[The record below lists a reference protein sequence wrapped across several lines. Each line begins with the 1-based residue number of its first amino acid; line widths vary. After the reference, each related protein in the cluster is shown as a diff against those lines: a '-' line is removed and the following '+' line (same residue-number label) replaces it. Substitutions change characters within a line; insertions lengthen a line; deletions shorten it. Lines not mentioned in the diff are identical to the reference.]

1 MKKHRYLVFS
11 IILIILIGFYLYKT
25 GKLEVYFEDKKVEVI
40 DENNKPKIITES
52 QLKQSEDELEK
63 EIIEAERKSKSK

>member
-1 MKKHRYLVFS
+1 MKKHKYLVFC

-25 GKLEVYFEDKKVEVI
+25 GKFGDKKVEVI